1 MENDHLLQIYNCI
14 HSYTVI
20 IVNPRGWIKVSTGIN
35 RTSKSICRVA
45 SCNTAKVGGL
55 KSSPLA
61 AVLEANKQEYN
72 NDNQTLLELALWQSF
87 PICEHRTKKVLERKT
102 TSLL

>member
-1 MENDHLLQIYNCI
+1 MENDHLLQIAYFLI
-14 HSYTVI
+14 LR
-20 IVNPRGWIKVSTGIN
+20 IVSPRGRMKVSIGSN
-35 RTSKSICRVA
+35 RTSKSICRSA

-61 AVLEANKQEYN
+61 AVSEANEQEYN

-87 PICEHRTKKVLERKT
+87 PICE
-102 TSLL
+102 

>member
-1 MENDHLLQIYNCI
+1 MLL
-14 HSYTVI
+14 
-20 IVNPRGWIKVSTGIN
+20 IVNPRGCLNFSTDSN

-45 SCNTAKVGGL
+45 SCYTTKVSGL
-55 KSSPLA
+55 KSSPSA
-61 AVLEANKQEYN
+61 AVLEANEQEYN